1 MSVAEQMNSFAKDDI
16 PQVLAIKKKFDAGRR
31 DYDVS
36 ITRVTQLQKEK
47 KPNPP
52 KIQQAEQER
61 DRMKQQYIARG
72 DEAYS
77 SLVDINE
84 RSQFEILDKVRR
96 AVFFEFLLTEFSV
109 IEIF

>member
-1 MSVAEQMNSFAKDDI
+1 MSVAEQISTFAKEDI
-16 PQVLAIKKKFDAGRR
+16 PAVQSIKKKFDAGRR
-31 DYDVS
+31 DYDAS

-61 DRMKQQYIARG
+61 DRMKKIYITRG
-72 DEAYS
+72 EDAYC

-84 RSQFEILDKVRR
+84 RSQFEVLDKV
-96 AVFFEFLLTEFSV
+96 F
-109 IEIF
+109 